1 VNIYIKN
8 KKNKN
13 IKMGKIVRLT
23 ESDLVRIVKKVINES
38 MINEATIMAPLMVG
52 GKKYE
57 LRYFPGNDE
66 VAYADQSNPGT
77 GIVDRKLIDAL
88 NKAAGFPMGRGIPSA
103 TGSSTKGY
111 ILQHCSSYS
120 DAVCAKLN
128 KM

>member
-1 VNIYIKN
+1 
-8 KKNKN
+8 
-13 IKMGKIVRLT
+13 MGKIVRLT

-38 MINEATIMAPLMVG
+38 MINESTIMAPLMVN

-57 LRYFPGNDE
+57 LRYFPGNE
-66 VAYADQSNPGT
+66 AVAYVDQSNLAT

-88 NKAAGFPMGRGIPSA
+88 NKAAGFPLSGGIPSS
-103 TGSSTKGY
+103 TGSTSKGY

-120 DAVCAKLN
+120 NAVCAKLN